1 MAVGTSVGF
10 VRLMTGERY
19 LSLASRLVLKFIGLS
34 TTLAIKFKFLELD
47 INISTTTSEF
57 MSIIPTVVDQ
67 MEAIANAGI
76 LIFMHDVTSVALSHI
91 TLEVYKVSLPRCH

>member
-1 MAVGTSVGF
+1 MAVGTSVGL

-47 INISTTTSEF
+47 INIPTTTSEF

-91 TLEVYKVSLPRCH
+91 TLEVYKVSLPRYH